1 MQHAVGY
8 DYYSY
13 AAFFPPLG
21 TADDILKTVRTV
33 VAYGPSK

>member
-8 DYYSY
+8 EYYSY
-13 AAFFPPLG
+13 AAFSPLG
-21 TADDILKTVRTV
+21 TADDILNTGRTV